1 MKIQMKYDTFLI
13 LKKKLRGKKPLNTE
27 NKRPTNQSP
36 IT

>member
-13 LKKKLRGKKPLNTE
+13 LKNTEGKKTLNTE
-27 NKRPTNQSP
+27 NKRPTNQNP